1 MKKNYLLKLSTLLCF
16 VSCLTIQAQPLVLD
30 NASPIKSTTIGTNT
44 DSGRSIA
51 YDAQGNYYVTGS
63 LNGPVDFDAN
73 TAGNQGPSSLLNNGQ
88 AFLAKYNS
96 NGAFQWYW
104 LLPGAT
110 GSYAGQVATSADGL
124 FVTHLYDDGANYK
137 VVLSKYDFNGAALW
151 SNTLNMSSTANRV
164 SSVKTDTNGNVYI
177 AGGFA
182 GSGIDFDPGAGSAL
196 LSSTGGSSPS
206 GYIAKYDGSGAYQW
220 AFAVAGNTATDASSY
235 GSGMSNFKLAISGN
249 NLFITGRFVGSNI
262 DFDPSSGVNVLSMNG
277 STLGPIFIAKYDLSQ
292 QPSNVSFFQWVF
304 QPQGAFTS
312 LSSSYSARFSM
323 PSDIDV
329 DTQGNIYTVG
339 QYVLSADAADFDPS
353 ASQTPAMTTGTSM
366 KLYVASY
373 NGSLTPAAGGFYR
386 WAFTRSG
393 SASNIDI
400 ATAPNYN
407 PTFIGAIS
415 CHSSGDFYL
424 GGSFSGT
431 NVNMNPLGTPVAIS
445 GGNVDIF
452 IAKYNTSGICLS
464 ANSFATGSDGLSNG
478 ISSLAI
484 GNGKLYATG
493 MFKSSAGIDFDPGA
507 GSTSITS
514 FSTGADAIA
523 LQYSDATLGIGDF
536 TTDKVVMAPNPTS
549 STTTLSTTIENPQFS
564 VYNLRGQR
572 TEVPVS
578 KISDEDYLFGMESLA
593 NGVYFIQ
600 VHNDKAFTTYKVVKQ

>member
-1 MKKNYLLKLSTLLCF
+1 M
-16 VSCLTIQAQPLVLD
+16 QAQPLVLD
-30 NASPIKSTTIGTNT
+30 NASPIKSTTVGNNT

-51 YDAQGNYYVTGS
+51 YDAQGSYYVTGS

-104 LLPGAT
+104 LLPGVT
-110 GSYAGQVATSADGL
+110 GSYAGQVATSADGV
-124 FVTHLYDDGANYK
+124 FVTNLSDDGANYK

-151 SNTLNMSSTANRV
+151 SNTLNMNSTSNRV
-164 SSVKTDTNGNVYI
+164 SSVKTDVNGNVYI

-182 GSGIDFDPGAGSAL
+182 GSGIDFDPGVGSAP

-220 AFAVAGNTATDASSY
+220 AFAIAGNTASDASTY
-235 GSGMSNFKLAISGN
+235 ESGMANFKLAISGN
-249 NLFITGRFVGSNI
+249 NLFVTGRFVGSNI
-262 DFDPSSGVNVLSMNG
+262 DFDPSSGVNALSMNG
-277 STLGPIFIAKYDLSQ
+277 STLGPIFTAKYDLSQ
-292 QPSNVSFFQWVF
+292 QPSNTGFFQWVF

-323 PSDIDV
+323 PSDLDV
-329 DTQGNIYTVG
+329 DAQGNIYTVG

-353 ASQTPAMTTGTSM
+353 ASQTPTMTTGTTM
-366 KLYVASY
+366 KIYIASY
-373 NGSLTPAAGGFYR
+373 NGALTPTTDGFYR

-393 SASNIDI
+393 SSSNTTI
-400 ATAPNYN
+400 AIAPNYN
-407 PTFIGAIS
+407 ANFIGSIS

-424 GGSFSGT
+424 GGAFSGA
-431 NVNMNPLGTPVAIS
+431 NVDMNPLGTPILIS

-452 IAKYNTSGICLS
+452 IAKYSTSGICLS

-493 MFKSSAGIDFDPGA
+493 MFKSSTGIDFDPGA

-536 TTDKVVMAPNPTS
+536 ATDKVVVAPNPTNS
-549 STTTLSTTIENPQFS
+549 NTTLSTTMESPKFKI
-564 VYNLRGQR
+564 YDLRGQLI
-572 TEVPVS
+572 EVP
-578 KISDEDYLFGMESLA
+578 ISRTSAHDYLFEMESLA

-600 VHNDKAFTTYKVVKQ
+600 VVNDKAYKTYKIVKQ

>member
-1 MKKNYLLKLSTLLCF
+1 MKKNYVLAVCMSLCLYPCSTVF
-16 VSCLTIQAQPLVLD
+16 AQLALESV
-30 NASPIKSTTIGTNT
+30 NPIRSTSIGTNN
-44 DSGRSIA
+44 DAGRSIA
-51 YDAQGNYYVTGS
+51 VGQDGSFYITGS

-73 TAGNQGPSSLLNNGQ
+73 TAGNQGPSSLLGNGQ

-104 LLPGAT
+104 LLPGST
-110 GSYAGQVATSADGL
+110 GSYAGQVATSSDGV
-124 FVTHLYDDGANYK
+124 FVTNISDDGANYK

-164 SSVKTDTNGNVYI
+164 SSVKTDANGNVYI

-182 GSGIDFDPGAGSAL
+182 GSGVDFDPGAGSAL
-196 LSSTGGSSPS
+196 LSSTGGSSSS
-206 GYIAKYDGSGAYQW
+206 GYIAKYNGSGAYQW
-220 AFAVAGNTATDASSY
+220 AFAVAGNTATDASNY
-235 GSGMSNFKLAISGN
+235 GTGMSNFKLAISGN
-249 NLFITGRFVGSNI
+249 SLFVTGRFVGSNI
-262 DFDPSSGVNVLSMNG
+262 DFDPSSGVNALSMNG

-292 QPSNVSFFQWVF
+292 QPSNASFFQWVF

-323 PSDIDV
+323 PSDLDIDA
-329 DTQGNIYTVG
+329 QGNIYTVG

-373 NGSLTPAAGGFYR
+373 NGSLTPAASGFYR

-407 PTFIGAIS
+407 ATFIGAIS

-424 GGSFSGT
+424 GGAFGGT
-431 NVNMNPLGTPVAIS
+431 GVDLNPLGVPVLIS
-445 GGNVDIF
+445 GGSVDMF

-464 ANSFATGSDGLSNG
+464 ATSFATGSDGLSNG
-478 ISSLAI
+478 ISSLAM

-493 MFKSSAGIDFDPGA
+493 MFKSSVGIDFDPGA

-536 TTDKVVMAPNPTS
+536 TTHKVVVAPNPTKS
-549 STTTLSTTIENPQFS
+549 NTTLTTTMENPQFRI
-564 VYNLRGQR
+564 YDLRGQLI
-572 TEVPVS
+572 EVPVFKTS
-578 KISDEDYLFGMESLA
+578 AEDYVFGMESLG

-600 VHNDKAFTTYKVVKQ
+600 VHNDKVYTTYKVVKQ